1 VAARSLS
8 LSRVLGEEDQ
18 TGPMIRAII
27 FDLDGTLA
35 DTEPLHFEAFA
46 RVLRTEGI
54 ELDRAEYFSR
64 LIGLDD
70 RDCFAAVLRENGRAA
85 ADGTLAALIARKA
98 AIYQE
103 MIAGRDVTFPGAA
116 DFVRL
121 CAARFPL
128 MLATGTLRVEAEL
141 ILKRAGL
148 RELFADIIAA
158 EDVEHGKPS
167 PEGFDKAMGRLGFL
181 MRLRPPLEPAECL
194 VIEDTVAGIESGR
207 RAGMRVMAVC
217 QSAGPDALKGAEIV
231 RNSLAESDLD
241 EILRELSK

>member
-1 VAARSLS
+1 
-8 LSRVLGEEDQ
+8 
-18 TGPMIRAII
+18 MIRAII

-46 RVLRTEGI
+46 RVLRTQGI

-70 RDCFAAVLRENGRAA
+70 RDCFVTVLRENGRAA
-85 ADGTLAALIARKA
+85 DDGTLTALISRKA
-98 AIYQE
+98 VIYQE
-103 MIAGRDVTFPGAA
+103 MIAGRDVTFPGAT

-128 MLATGTLRVEAEL
+128 ILATGTLRVEAEL
-141 ILKRAGL
+141 ILKRAGV

-158 EDVEHGKPS
+158 EDVEHGKPA
-167 PEGFDKAMGRLGFL
+167 PEGFEKAMGRLGFL

-194 VIEDTVAGIESGR
+194 VIEDTVAGIEAGR

-217 QSAGPDALKGAEIV
+217 QSAPAEALKGAEIV
-231 RNSLAESDLD
+231 RNSLVETDLD
-241 EILRELSK
+241 EILRELSR